1 MTLSTHEQVA
11 TWMLQELQRVGY
23 LYQNIVVYD
32 IATKFGDVFTPLNN
46 NGNLAIRK
54 DVLAHFKKLTGD
66 SVIWERGQR
75 LWRKR
80 QPHDEPGRLQR
91 Y

>member
-1 MTLSTHEQVA
+1 MTAITPEQVA
-11 TWMLQELQRVGY
+11 EWMLQELERVDY
-23 LYQNIVVYD
+23 LYQNMVVYD
-32 IATKFGDVFTPLNN
+32 IASKFGDEFTTIND
-46 NGNLAIRK
+46 NGNMAIRK
-54 DVLAHFKKLTGD
+54 DVLARFRKLTGD
-66 SVIWERGQR
+66 SVIWERGER